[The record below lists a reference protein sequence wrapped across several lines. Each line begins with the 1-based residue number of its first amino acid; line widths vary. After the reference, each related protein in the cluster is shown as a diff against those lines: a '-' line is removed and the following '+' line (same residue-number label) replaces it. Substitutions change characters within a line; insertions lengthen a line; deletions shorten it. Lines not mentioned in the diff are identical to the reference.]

1 MNILKM
7 ENISKKYG
15 NGETA
20 LNALNNVS
28 LNVEEGDF
36 ISIVG
41 PSGSGKSTLLNILG
55 CIDSPTEG
63 EIFIENDNITKLS
76 DKQMA
81 IFRRRKLG
89 FIFQF
94 YNLIPVLTAEENVL
108 FPLMLDNRKADMSY
122 INRIFDI
129 LQINHRRNHFPQELS
144 GGEQQRFAIARALS
158 SKPSLIL
165 ADEPTGNL
173 DSKNSEEVINLM
185 VEMHKKLKQTIIMVT
200 HNQEIANIANRK
212 IEIIDGKIVSDERML
227 KNG

>member
-7 ENISKKYG
+7 ENISKEYG
-15 NGETA
+15 KGKTSLKA
-20 LNALNNVS
+20 LNKVSMNVK
-28 LNVEEGDF
+28 EGDF

-55 CIDSPTEG
+55 CIDSPTSG
-63 EIFIENDNITKLS
+63 NIFIENENITKLS

-108 FPLMLDNRKADMSY
+108 FPLMLDNRKADLNY
-122 INRIFDI
+122 INKIFDI
-129 LQINHRRNHFPQELS
+129 LKINNRRKHFPQELS

-173 DSKNSEEVINLM
+173 DSKNSEEVINLI
-185 VEMHKKLKQTIIMVT
+185 VEMHKKLNQTIIMVT
-200 HNQEIANIANRK
+200 HNPEIANIANRK